1 MGLLAGYCSQVW
13 SLAFTGFKVGNR
25 SNMNQ
30 NIISPVEARY
40 WVEAFPKLL
49 GCRVQEPGPGCW
61 ILLRQ
66 VLLAKQKELVF
77 SGVAVTKLPPSNIF
91 LRLLTLNSVCGV
103 KGAPNP

>member
-30 NIISPVEARY
+30 NIISPAEAWY

-49 GCRVQEPGPGCW
+49 GCRVQEPGPG
-61 ILLRQ
+61 LLDTSKAGSPCQ
-66 VLLAKQKELVF
+66 AEGTCVFF
-77 SGVAVTKLPPSNIF
+77 SGCSSDEVAPLKHIP
-91 LRLLTLNSVCGV
+91 
-103 KGAPNP
+103 